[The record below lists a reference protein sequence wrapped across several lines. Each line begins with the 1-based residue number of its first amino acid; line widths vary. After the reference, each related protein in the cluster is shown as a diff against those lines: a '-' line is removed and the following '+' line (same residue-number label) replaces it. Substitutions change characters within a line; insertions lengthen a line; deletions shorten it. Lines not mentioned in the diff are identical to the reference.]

1 VGGILERGLGA
12 PSGDAAFLGSVG
24 VRLVVT
30 TDRSADFDAHVRPSL
45 VRGDG
50 TVRQLTEGRLRAS
63 HRAADFA
70 LSQVTGNDDMVV
82 PGHDHTSRTPVVA
95 GKRTTLDIEILPIHV
110 RLGAG
115 ERFRL
120 GVSLASVDATGYG
133 SHAVLHAQSR
143 VLLLMYQLT

>member
-1 VGGILERGLGA
+1 MRRISARSSTASPL
-12 PSGDAAFLGSVG
+12 G
-24 VRLVVT
+24 VR
-30 TDRSADFDAHVRPSL
+30 ADCVASPRLSRFDAHVRLSL

-63 HRAADFA
+63 HRATDFA

-82 PGHDHTSRTPVVA
+82 PWHDHTSGTPVVA
-95 GKRTTLDIEILPIHV
+95 GKPTTLDIEILPIHV
-110 RLGAG
+110 RSGAG
-115 ERFRL
+115 ERLRL

-143 VLLLMYQLT
+143 VLLPTYQLT